1 MELATTLTERYPYDS
16 LLRQLGSYMHS
27 ELVAHSDHCQTLVFS
42 SRTAGKRPAENR
54 SLAYQDDDDYWQRT
68 TKLIDD
74 AAASIVANINTQEL
88 PKSSDITPNGL
99 TPGASVQPS
108 ATPNGTTQQN
118 GQANAAPSDT
128 PAARASAPVE
138 LGEKLRAD
146 IDHLKEFVNQRVA
159 AREAEMARASLPPTP
174 QAAPAPLDQTVQNL
188 YLLNKATQSQQPVYT
203 PRGSATPQ
211 PHTPTPTA
219 TPHVPIPGRPQG
231 HMPHLPQ
238 PMGGAPNQNPGPG
251 QPSDPPLAPGELPPN
266 QTCPTSML
274 YDKARQAALSK
285 SATHTRREGIHSTR
299 RPWTPEEEKALMT
312 GLDMVKGP
320 HWSQILSLFGPNGT
334 ISDVLKDRTQVQ
346 LKDKA
351 RNLKLFFLKTQ
362 SEMPYYLSA
371 VTGELKTRAPNQA
384 ARKEAEERARLSREE
399 DQAKTQGSMAALVG
413 QLQSATQ
420 GHGVQDVR
428 QQQHQ
433 AQPQPQQ
440 QQHAA
445 GVVTPAQAALAAHI
459 TTPAMAQG
467 QAQSAQRPL
476 QAAQPST
483 IPGKEQ
489 APMVAPSPSQGQGNT
504 VSAPLAQSH
513 PHNRPSDGTVAAL
526 QELAK
531 ASASPVSGGHASRVS
546 GLAPAQGPAQAR
558 GGVMGLQGQSQSQGQ
573 SQGYGQGLVQGQ
585 SHGQTQGQGQTQ
597 NQSQT
602 QAPAQA
608 QPAAAPSQPRPQAP
622 AQPQQTQ
629 QTPQTQHTQPTH
641 QMQQGATQ
649 HTQHQAR
656 ISASPGVSTQAAA
669 PATASPPV
677 PAAKP
682 TTPSPAPT
690 AQAQQ
695 HHHHHQQQQPATAA
709 SAQAPTSA
717 KTPAAPPSQAA
728 KTPAQQSAAPPTSTS
743 IPPTSSSIPSTSA
756 LAQLQGARSTPMTL
770 SQSFPSTIPAN
781 LFSRVTEAEATNSG
795 LLEKLRAEMAREAR
809 S

>member
-1 MELATTLTERYPYDS
+1 
-16 LLRQLGSYMHS
+16 MHS

-42 SRTAGKRPAENR
+42 SRTAGKRPTENR
-54 SLAYQDDDDYWQRT
+54 SVAYQDDDDYWQRT

-74 AAASIVANINTQEL
+74 VAASIVANIDTQEL
-88 PKSSDITPNGL
+88 PKIADGTSNGP
-99 TPGASVQPS
+99 TPGTGAQLS
-108 ATPNGTTQQN
+108 ATPNGTTQN
-118 GQANAAPSDT
+118 GQANAASSDA
-128 PAARASAPVE
+128 PAAGASAPVE
-138 LGEKLRAD
+138 LGEQLRTD

-211 PHTPTPTA
+211 PHTPTPAA
-219 TPHVPIPGRPQG
+219 TPHLPIPGRPQG

-238 PMGGAPNQNPGPG
+238 PMGGAPNQAPGPG

-399 DQAKTQGSMAALVG
+399 DQAKTQGSMAVLVG

-433 AQPQPQQ
+433 PPPPQQ
-440 QQHAA
+440 QQQQHGA
-445 GVVTPAQAALAAHI
+445 GLVTPAQAALAAHI

-476 QAAQPST
+476 QAAQPSV
-483 IPGKEQ
+483 PGKEQ
-489 APMVAPSPSQGQGNT
+489 APAQASTPMAAPSPAQGQGST
-504 VSAPLAQSH
+504 VSAPLAQSQ

-531 ASASPVSGGHASRVS
+531 ASASPVSGHASRMS
-546 GLAPAQGPAQAR
+546 SLAPAQGPAQAR
-558 GGVMGLQGQSQSQGQ
+558 TAMGLQGQGQSQGQ
-573 SQGYGQGLVQGQ
+573 SQGYGQGQ
-585 SHGQTQGQGQTQ
+585 SHAQSQGQGQAQ
-597 NQSQT
+597 QLG
-602 QAPAQA
+602 QA
-608 QPAAAPSQPRPQAP
+608 QPAAATPQPRPQAP
-622 AQPQQTQ
+622 AQPQQAAQTQ
-629 QTPQTQHTQPTH
+629 QTHQT
-641 QMQQGATQ
+641 QQGAAQ
-649 HTQHQAR
+649 HTQHPQHPAR
-656 ISASPGVSTQAAA
+656 ISASPGVSGQA
-669 PATASPPV
+669 PAPPAASPPV
-677 PAAKP
+677 QASKP
-682 TTPSPAPT
+682 NTPSPAPT
-690 AQAQQ
+690 AQGQ
-695 HHHHHQQQQPATAA
+695 HHQHPHQYHQQQPTTGTP
-709 SAQAPTSA
+709 AQAPTST
-717 KTPAAPPSQAA
+717 KTPAPPPSQAA
-728 KTPAQQSAAPPTSTS
+728 KTPAQPSAPSTSTS

-756 LAQLQGARSTPMTL
+756 LAQLQGARSAPMTL